1 MVEPTAVSLFR
12 IAVHIAICCATPA
25 KYAHLLSNFWGS
37 VQLLGGH
44 VNTTTSQQAG
54 TRRRRRRH
62 SDEFK
67 ADLVAACSQ
76 PGISIAAVAMAN
88 SVNANLLRRW
98 VAEAEMKATTSDD
111 GTEIAVAAA
120 KPKTTPAFVPV
131 SLPSPAT
138 PAMSPDIRIELQR
151 GATAVTVTWPASAA
165 AECAAWMRELLR

>member
-1 MVEPTAVSLFR
+1 M
-12 IAVHIAICCATPA
+12 
-25 KYAHLLSNFWGS
+25 
-37 VQLLGGH
+37 
-44 VNTTTSQQAG
+44 NTTLSQQVS

-67 ADLVAACSQ
+67 ADLVAACMQ

-88 SVNANLLRRW
+88 GVNANLLRRW
-98 VAEAEMKATTSDD
+98 VTEAEMKPSASD
-111 GTEIAVAAA
+111 GSAQIAVTASKLPTA
-120 KPKTTPAFVPV
+120 PAFVPV

-138 PAMSPDIRIELQR
+138 PTPSPDIRIELQR